1 MLLEIIEVY
10 EDMYIYIYIY
20 IDIGLVIVLTSSS
33 SVPPTRVAPHHFPGQ
48 VLKNCY
54 TDGCN
59 NPDDEVAG

>member
-1 MLLEIIEVY
+1 M
-10 EDMYIYIYIY
+10 YIY

-33 SVPPTRVAPHHFPGQ
+33 SVPPTRVAPHHCPGQ